1 MKIQTKKLEDS
12 SMEKVS
18 FKFWRISR
26 IYNTEEKHKNN
37 LPNKKKK
44 KKRTQARDKQ
54 FSPKCNVNDQ

>member
-18 FKFWRISR
+18 FKFWIISR

-37 LPNKKKK
+37 LPNLKKKK
-44 KKRTQARDKQ
+44 KGQRPGTSNFLQNAM
-54 FSPKCNVNDQ
+54 